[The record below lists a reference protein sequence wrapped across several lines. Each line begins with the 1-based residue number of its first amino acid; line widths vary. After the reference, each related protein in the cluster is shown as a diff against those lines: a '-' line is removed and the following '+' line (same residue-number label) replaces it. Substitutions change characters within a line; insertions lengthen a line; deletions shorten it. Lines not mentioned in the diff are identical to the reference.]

1 MNRELDGLLDK
12 LSRLNQEMGGDDGKG
27 KKKDKK
33 GDMFHELKTKIGERL
48 HHLKMVRCHKL
59 QFQRLESPLM
69 KNLLQTLQDNDVVA
83 TKRGKHPREAI
94 RRQQEIR
101 EEIRLVGVDIKDL
114 TTSYDL
120 EMKKKKSKFPPEELA
135 MRKEIVTQYWAECER
150 IKELAAANYRSPAGR
165 TTFDTGGVA
174 APIGSFEN
182 GAFTARTRPG
192 AFGGPVF
199 GGLGG
204 GIGGGGGSGDG
215 PTEREVV
222 TDDQRAM
229 LADIQRNDQHFDNMI
244 EQIGTGVQ
252 ELGQQA
258 RMLNEELQQ
267 QAIMI
272 DGLSERIDTTQ
283 AHVENVNRKMKK
295 TLEKVGRG
303 ADKCM
308 MDMICLILLLGI
320 LAVVYNMFI
329 KKDSTSTS
337 TTTT

>member
-1 MNRELDGLLDK
+1 MSRELDGLLDK
-12 LSRLNQEMGGDDGKG
+12 LSRINQEMGGEEGKG

-33 GDMFHELKTKIGERL
+33 GDQFHELKTKIGERL
-48 HHLKMVRCHKL
+48 HHLKM
-59 QFQRLESPLM
+59 
-69 KNLLQTLQDNDVVA
+69 TLQENDVAA

-101 EEIRLVGVDIKDL
+101 EDIRLVGVDIKDL

-120 EMKKKKSKFPPEELA
+120 EMKKRKSKFSPEELA
-135 MRKEIVTQYWAECER
+135 MRKEIVTQYWAEYER

-182 GAFTARTRPG
+182 GAFTARTKPAG
-192 AFGGPVF
+192 ALGGPVF

-204 GIGGGGGSGDG
+204 GLGGGAGGGGGGDG
-215 PTEREVV
+215 PIEREVV

-229 LADIQRNDQHFDNMI
+229 LADIQRNDQRFDNMI

-283 AHVENVNRKMKK
+283 AHVESVNRKMKRPWRK
-295 TLEKVGRG
+295 
-303 ADKCM
+303 
-308 MDMICLILLLGI
+308 
-320 LAVVYNMFI
+320 LAEVP
-329 KKDSTSTS
+329 TSA
-337 TTTT
+337 

>member
-12 LSRLNQEMGGDDGKG
+12 LSRLNQEMGGDDGKN
-27 KKKDKK
+27 KQKDKK
-33 GDMFHELKTKIGERL
+33 GDQFHELKTKIGERL
-48 HHLKMVRCHKL
+48 HHLKM
-59 QFQRLESPLM
+59 
-69 KNLLQTLQDNDVVA
+69 TLQDNDVAA

-114 TTSYDL
+114 TASYDF

-135 MRKEIVTQYWAECER
+135 MRKEIVTQYSVEYER

-165 TTFDTGGVA
+165 PTFDIGGIA

-182 GAFTARTRPG
+182 GAFTARKSGIAT
-192 AFGGPVF
+192 GGSPVF
-199 GGLGG
+199 GGLGA
-204 GIGGGGGSGDG
+204 GGGAGGDG
-215 PTEREVV
+215 QIEREVV
-222 TDDQRAM
+222 TDDQRAI
-229 LADIQRNDQHFDNMI
+229 LADIQRNDQRFDNMI

-252 ELGQQA
+252 ELGLQA

-272 DGLSERIDTTQ
+272 DGLGERIENTH
-283 AHVENVNRKMKK
+283 AHVESVNKKMKD
-295 TLEKVGRG
+295 TLQKVGRG
-303 ADKCM
+303 PDKCM

-320 LAVVYNMFI
+320 LCVVYNMFI
-329 KKDSTSTS
+329 KKSSSTS

>member
-12 LSRLNQEMGGDDGKG
+12 LSRINQEMGGDDGKS

-33 GDMFHELKTKIGERL
+33 GDQFHDLKTKIGERL
-48 HHLKMVRCHKL
+48 HHLKM
-59 QFQRLESPLM
+59 
-69 KNLLQTLQDNDVVA
+69 TLQDNDMAA
-83 TKRGKHPREAI
+83 TKRGKHPRDAI

-114 TTSYDL
+114 TASYDL

-135 MRKEIVTQYWAECER
+135 MRKEIVTQYWAEYER

-165 TTFDTGGVA
+165 TAFDTGGVA

-182 GAFTARTRPG
+182 GAFTARATPG
-192 AFGGPVF
+192 GATGGPVF

-204 GIGGGGGSGDG
+204 AGGGGGGGDG
-215 PTEREVV
+215 PIEREVV
-222 TDDQRAM
+222 TDDQRAI
-229 LADIQRNDQHFDNMI
+229 LADIQRNDQRF
-244 EQIGTGVQ
+244 

-272 DGLSERIDTTQ
+272 DGLGERIDNTQ
-283 AHVENVNRKMKK
+283 AHVESVNKKMKE
-295 TLEKVGRG
+295 TLTKVGRG
-303 ADKCM
+303 PDKCM

-329 KKDSTSTS
+329 KKDSSSSS
-337 TTTT
+337 TTTS

>member
-12 LSRLNQEMGGDDGKG
+12 LSRINQEMGGDDGKS

-33 GDMFHELKTKIGERL
+33 GDQFHDLKTKIGERL
-48 HHLKMVRCHKL
+48 HHSRCDK
-59 QFQRLESPLM
+59 
-69 KNLLQTLQDNDVVA
+69 A
-83 TKRGKHPREAI
+83 RETSSRSYPTTAG
-94 RRQQEIR
+94 IR

-114 TTSYDL
+114 TASYDL

-135 MRKEIVTQYWAECER
+135 MRKEIVTQYWAEYER

-165 TTFDTGGVA
+165 PTFDTGGVA

-192 AFGGPVF
+192 GAAGGPVF

-204 GIGGGGGSGDG
+204 AGGGGGGGGSGD
-215 PTEREVV
+215 
-222 TDDQRAM
+222 AN
-229 LADIQRNDQHFDNMI
+229 RN
-244 EQIGTGVQ
+244 GVQ

-272 DGLSERIDTTQ
+272 DGLGERIDNTQ
-283 AHVENVNRKMKK
+283 AHVESVNKKMKE
-295 TLEKVGRG
+295 TLTKVGRG
-303 ADKCM
+303 PDKCM

-329 KKDSTSTS
+329 KKDSSSSS
-337 TTTT
+337 TTTS

>member
-12 LSRLNQEMGGDDGKG
+12 LSRINQEMGGEDGKG

-33 GDMFHELKTKIGERL
+33 GDRFHELKTKIGERL
-48 HHLKMVRCHKL
+48 HDLKM
-59 QFQRLESPLM
+59 
-69 KNLLQTLQDNDVVA
+69 TLQDNDVAA

-94 RRQQEIR
+94 RRQQELR

-135 MRKEIVTQYWAECER
+135 MRKEIVTQYWAEYER
-150 IKELAAANYRSPAGR
+150 IKELAAANYRSPAGK
-165 TTFDTGGVA
+165 TAFDTGGVA

-192 AFGGPVF
+192 GPLGGPGF

-204 GIGGGGGSGDG
+204 AGGGSGGDG
-215 PTEREVV
+215 PIEREVI
-222 TDDQRAM
+222 TDDQQAM
-229 LADIQRNDQHFDNMI
+229 LADIQKNDQRFDIII

-272 DGLSERIDTTQ
+272 DGLSDRIDTTQ
-283 AHVENVNRKMKK
+283 AHVESVNQKMKK

-303 ADKCM
+303 PDKCM

-329 KKDSTSTS
+329 KKDSSTA

>member
-12 LSRLNQEMGGDDGKG
+12 LSKINQEMGGDDGKST
-27 KKKDKK
+27 KKEKK

-48 HHLKMVRCHKL
+48 HHLKM
-59 QFQRLESPLM
+59 
-69 KNLLQTLQDNDVVA
+69 TLQDNDVAA
-83 TKRGKHPREAI
+83 TKRGRHPREAI

-101 EEIRLVGVDIKDL
+101 EDIRLVGVDIKDL
-114 TTSYDL
+114 TASFDL
-120 EMKKKKSKFPPEELA
+120 ELKKRKSKFPPEELA
-135 MRKEIVTQYWAECER
+135 MRKEIVTQYLAEYER

-165 TTFDTGGVA
+165 TAFDTGGVA

-182 GAFTARTRPG
+182 GAFTARTNVATENL
-192 AFGGPVF
+192 AFGSSGGP
-199 GGLGG
+199 
-204 GIGGGGGSGDG
+204 GGSVREG
-215 PTEREVV
+215 PIEREMI

-229 LADIQRNDQHFDNMI
+229 LSDIQRNDQRFDNII

-272 DGLSERIDTTQ
+272 DGLGERIDNTQ
-283 AHVENVNRKMKK
+283 AHVESVNKKMKD
-295 TLEKVGRG
+295 TLTKVGRG

-329 KKDSTSTS
+329 KKDPSTSVTK
-337 TTTT
+337 T

>member
-12 LSRLNQEMGGDDGKG
+12 LSRINTEMGGEDGKS

-33 GDMFHELKTKIGERL
+33 GDHFHELKTKIGERL
-48 HHLKMVRCHKL
+48 HNLKM
-59 QFQRLESPLM
+59 
-69 KNLLQTLQDNDVVA
+69 TLQDNEVAA

-120 EMKKKKSKFPPEELA
+120 EMKKKKSKFQPEELA
-135 MRKEIVTQYWAECER
+135 MRKEIVTQYGAEFER
-150 IKELAAANYRSPAGR
+150 IKELAAANYRTPAGR

-182 GAFTARTRPG
+182 GAFTARKGPPG
-192 AFGGPVF
+192 GAAGGPVF

-204 GIGGGGGSGDG
+204 GEGGGGDV
-215 PTEREVV
+215 PVEREVV
-222 TDDQRAM
+222 TDDQRAI
-229 LADIQRNDQHFDNMI
+229 LADIQRNDQRFDNMI

-252 ELGQQA
+252 ELGMQA

-272 DGLSERIDTTQ
+272 DGLGERIDNTQ
-283 AHVENVNRKMKK
+283 AHVESVNKKMKD
-295 TLEKVGRG
+295 TLAKVGRG
-303 ADKCM
+303 PDKCM

-320 LAVVYNMFI
+320 LGVVYNMFI
-329 KKDSTSTS
+329 KKDSSS
-337 TTTT
+337 TTSNTT